1 MAYVLEPM
9 KLEKLEKIFDDRAKE
24 IIEYFLKKATFLQ
37 PEIKENQSEISI
49 QIPKEHLEQWC
60 VQALGATPIGAGS
73 YPIDIYV
80 EGEYG
85 ADIKSLMCK
94 VEPSGVLKNT
104 ESGEASLGQKFKE
117 TGEGLDILFKEKKY
131 DEIKEGWMEIIKN
144 KNSTL
149 KADHNLKHI
158 YYFFFLNAKTR
169 YYLCGTELNI
179 EELVN
184 VDINL
189 ERTTAD
195 SLYVTNYIDDRYGST
210 KIYKAKKRLELRLK
224 PKQLVED
231 GLCIE
236 LLVPENNIRV
246 DLRKELQK
254 SITLEKY
261 IKETIEAFFLNKGG
275 KNV

>member
-9 KLEKLEKIFDDRAKE
+9 KLERLENIFDERAKE
-24 IIEYFLKKATFLQ
+24 IIEYFLKKAAFLQ
-37 PEIKENQSEISI
+37 PEIKANQNEVSI

-80 EGEYG
+80 DGEYG

-94 VEPSGVLKNT
+94 VESSGALKNS

-131 DEIKEGWMEIIKN
+131 DEIKDGWIEIIKN
-144 KNSTL
+144 KNASL
-149 KADHNLKHI
+149 KSDHNLKHI

-179 EELVN
+179 EELEN
-184 VDINL
+184 VGIDS
-189 ERTTAD
+189 ERTTSD
-195 SLYVTNYIDDRYGST
+195 SLYLTNYINEKYGST

-231 GLCIE
+231 GFCIE
-236 LLVPENNIRV
+236 LIVPENNIRV
-246 DLRKELQK
+246 DLREELEK
-254 SITLEKY
+254 NNTLENY
-261 IKETIEAFFLNKGG
+261 IKDTVEGFFLNKGE
-275 KNV
+275 